1 MTFASVEEGKRG
13 LLYLDGRLIR
23 ELGPGNYGFWNA
35 VVSPRIEV
43 LEMRRQTVEVTGQEI
58 LTSDKVTLRVNISAV
73 YEIVNVTN
81 ARAGVK
87 DVGEYLYRALQIAV
101 RQSLGKRTLEQVLA
115 EKTDIDEAVSP
126 MCAGRWKRMAF
137 A

>member
-1 MTFASVEEGKRG
+1 VTFASVEEGKRG

-101 RQSLGKRTLEQVLA
+101 RQ
-115 EKTDIDEAVSP
+115 
-126 MCAGRWKRMAF
+126 
-137 A
+137 

>member
-1 MTFASVEEGKRG
+1 M
-13 LLYLDGRLIR
+13 
-23 ELGPGNYGFWNA
+23 
-35 VVSPRIEV
+35 
-43 LEMRRQTVEVTGQEI
+43 I

-115 EKTDIDEAVSP
+115 EKTDIDEAVSADVRREMETYGVRVSVP
-126 MCAGRWKRMAF
+126 FRAIGTVTVLARLILT
-137 A
+137 